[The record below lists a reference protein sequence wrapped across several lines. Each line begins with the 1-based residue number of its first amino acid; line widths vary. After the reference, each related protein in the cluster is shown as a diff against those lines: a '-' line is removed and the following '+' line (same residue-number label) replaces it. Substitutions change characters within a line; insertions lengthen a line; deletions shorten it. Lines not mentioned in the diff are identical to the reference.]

1 MRRQRRRKR
10 ARFEEGPD
18 FRAQSARKPAGP
30 TVYSCPARG
39 RKGFFDTL
47 RTVLFKHCP
56 FWLYRYFIVQRS
68 GTPSTVAV
76 SRPCAGS
83 ATGTPGSSPRW
94 GNTASPDR
102 RRGPDR
108 RPHRPFPCAPSANP
122 PCRSAFPPSR
132 WSFPDRCRWRGTTAP
147 PPGLLRRPA
156 HSCGHIP
163 ARR

>member
-1 MRRQRRRKR
+1 MRGKPKKGKRAMRRQRRRKR

-102 RRGPDR
+102 RREPDR
-108 RPHRPFPCAPSANP
+108 RPRRLFPRAPSASP
-122 PCRSAFPPSR
+122 PCRAASPPSR
-132 WSFPDRCRWRGTTAP
+132 WSFSGRCRWRSCGAP
-147 PPGLLRRPA
+147 PPA
-156 HSCGHIP
+156 SVWK
-163 ARR
+163 